1 MLVVHHLLKSW
12 QFRVKA
18 QHILLNSSSSNFF
31 FFFTSVGKIIF
42 IKSQLFLSLCEAED
56 FAFLIAYY
64 YDNVVLR
71 SSEMNLVS

>member
-18 QHILLNSSSSNFF
+18 QHILFNSSSSIF
-31 FFFTSVGKIIF
+31 FFFTRVGKIIF

>member
-1 MLVVHHLLKSW
+1 MLFAHHLLKSW

-18 QHILLNSSSSNFF
+18 QHILFNSSSSNFF

-42 IKSQLFLSLCEAED
+42 IKSQLFLSLYEAED
-56 FAFLIAYY
+56 FAFVIAYY

>member
-1 MLVVHHLLKSW
+1 MLFAHHLLKSW

-18 QHILLNSSSSNFF
+18 QHILFNSSSSIF
-31 FFFTSVGKIIF
+31 FFFTRVGKIIF